1 MISRSYWIR
10 VRRWAWLVAP
20 LAALGC
26 GTNAV
31 AEPQATVE
39 PVAEEDQ
46 ADLGKSWVRLR
57 RDEDHRA
64 LAMETAII
72 RYVPAD
78 AYVAG
83 QAVEDYEQYVDLVG
97 AVHIADQGYYDA
109 LNNRFRQYDA
119 VLYELVAPSGTVVPR
134 GTRASDRHLLGALQN
149 AMTEWLE
156 VEHQLEQI
164 DYTQSNF
171 VHADLSPDEF
181 FESMDRKDESFLD
194 MYFRILGASIAHQS
208 EAAANGENPDIEML
222 VALVSEDR
230 ARRFKILLAKQF
242 EGMESLMLALSGP
255 DGSTLITERNIR
267 ALDVLEERRDDG
279 DDRLAIFYGAGHLAE
294 MDDQIRERFDMVPV
308 SIEWL
313 EAWDLRKDEDK

>member
-1 MISRSYWIR
+1 
-10 VRRWAWLVAP
+10 VAP

-26 GTNAV
+26 GPNAG

-39 PVAEEDQ
+39 PVAEADQ
-46 ADLGKSWVRLR
+46 AKLGMHWVRLV
-57 RDEDHRA
+57 RDDDDLA
-64 LAMETAII
+64 QAMETAIV

-78 AYVAG
+78 DYVAG
-83 QAVEDYEQYVDLVG
+83 QAIDVYEQYVDLVG
-97 AVHIADQGYYDA
+97 AVHIGDLGYYET
-109 LNNRFRQYDA
+109 LNQRFRQYDS

-149 AMTEWLE
+149 AMKEWLE

-181 FESMDRKDESFLD
+181 FASMERKEESFLD
-194 MYFRILGASIAHQS
+194 MYFRILGASIAQQS
-208 EAAANGENPDIEML
+208 EAAANGESAEMEMM
-222 VALVSEDR
+222 VAMLSDDR
-230 ARRFKILLAKQF
+230 ARLFKILLAKQF

-255 DGSTLITERNIR
+255 DGSTLITERNNR
-267 ALDVLEERRDDG
+267 ALDVLEARLDDG
-279 DDRLAIFYGAGHLAE
+279 DQRLAIFYGAGHLSE
-294 MDDQIRERFDMVPV
+294 MHDQITERFDMRPV

-313 EAWDLRKDEDK
+313 EAWNLRKEGGEK